1 MNTEKLEKLKKS
13 LDNKFIPDNVKDK
26 IRNEIK
32 NLESEIKSE
41 DITATELKKEVS
53 KVEEKVEVAVEK
65 AEKKAESTEPKK
77 GRGRP
82 RKTPANTPAE
92 PKATETAIKKT
103 AMSVAK
109 TIRKDGEKWN
119 DAMKRAN
126 GVMKKE
132 KVEVKKT
139 TKSELDRL
147 LARVI
152 KNKSLMSELK
162 GVKDLGRDAVRTA
175 KPVGKRM
182 SESGNVY
189 YEYRANKTD
198 RKTYGKYA
206 FAGGGNLEQ
215 PYNVIYTTTSGR
227 TMVAKNIMAIN
238 EDLAKQKLKKQMR
251 ASTTFDKILMA
262 HESFATGGITS
273 ERRYVNHSEDYE
285 VRYAKNKPKRKGYS
299 DKRSFDDGGNVDKP
313 KELKGYFVHVLK
325 SPYDSKMNIMPTNEK
340 IILVTDGKKGDSFS
354 VMSDEPYLQLVKRNL
369 FGKEYIHA
377 EPVNFKNTKF
387 KQKMFGGNFVWSSD
401 SRFRDDVSELPVP
414 LHDRIEHYELGGSVV
429 TDLAGHTGGS
439 FATGNEG
446 ILDGLS
452 NTAYTGLVGETG
464 AMSSGEMFMNG
475 GGLPD
480 GAEQSYINYYLGE
493 GASSSIYK
501 DGGVIMNQYE
511 GKNAEEVWNIW
522 NLDQREHF
530 LADHYDVLMGKD
542 LGSKRKNFKDL
553 ADITQIQL
561 ELHVSQGQYAKGGAT
576 ENYVSRKN
584 LNTITIKKGNQKLTY
599 KISDVL
605 NGAYKLESGAKL
617 EDIAF
622 YVPKRSIVKVQLKT
636 GSDFKPANGY
646 WIKDGAKPIHVTKF
660 DEGGSIEKSI
670 LKITPFTTKR
680 DSKGFR
686 FYSDNTGNKL
696 FAEKD
701 NKIYNVNDDLKVIGE
716 VPLQRV
722 RFVIEG
728 IISDEDVKNL
738 EPLHY
743 EAKTIKRVR
752 EQFGLKNKYNE
763 GGVMSRLLTRKKDQ
777 PKVETT
783 DEDIDLNEDSRIRVR
798 PSSFV
803 RKDKEGDWMMK
814 KNSSKEA
821 RSYAG
826 GGEIRVGD
834 KVKVKA
840 SGIGEDYA
848 IVTGIDSLND
858 VLKRNDDPNT
868 YLSIKDSKGY
878 NWEIYLKEV
887 VEFPSKT
894 KLFGGGKVT
903 FSEKAKAIAK
913 NFEGKR
919 VEPKYQ
925 KEYGKVYDKI
935 EAKEVGNK
943 IAGSQKA
950 SYDAKLEKGSEVK
963 KKAGNPKMKATLDLA
978 KKIRKDGEKWT
989 DAVKRASLQL
999 K

>member
-1 MNTEKLEKLKKS
+1 MTTLEKKIQKKVDEINNLIS
-13 LDNKFIPDNVKDK
+13 LASNSESDNAYDGNLMVTDTSSTWEEPAIYKPIVFRNGVLYIEYFEPYSNRTKKDK
-26 IRNEIK
+26 ILKR
-32 NLESEIKSE
+32 NLEFDGYGTLL
-41 DITATELKKEVS
+41 DIAKIYRRALKKE
-53 KVEEKVEVAVEK
+53 
-65 AEKKAESTEPKK
+65 
-77 GRGRP
+77 
-82 RKTPANTPAE
+82 N
-92 PKATETAIKKT
+92 IK
-103 AMSVAK
+103 
-109 TIRKDGEKWN
+109 
-119 DAMKRAN
+119 
-126 GVMKKE
+126 
-132 KVEVKKT
+132 
-139 TKSELDRL
+139 
-147 LARVI
+147 
-152 KNKSLMSELK
+152 
-162 GVKDLGRDAVRTA
+162 
-175 KPVGKRM
+175 
-182 SESGNVY
+182 Y
-189 YEYRANKTD
+189 
-198 RKTYGKYA
+198 
-206 FAGGGNLEQ
+206 AGGGEF
-215 PYNVIYTTTSGR
+215 
-227 TMVAKNIMAIN
+227 M
-238 EDLAKQKLKKQMR
+238 
-251 ASTTFDKILMA
+251 
-262 HESFATGGITS
+262 
-273 ERRYVNHSEDYE
+273 
-285 VRYAKNKPKRKGYS
+285 
-299 DKRSFDDGGNVDKP
+299 
-313 KELKGYFVHVLK
+313 
-325 SPYDSKMNIMPTNEK
+325 
-340 IILVTDGKKGDSFS
+340 TD
-354 VMSDEPYLQLVKRNL
+354 P
-369 FGKEYIHA
+369 
-377 EPVNFKNTKF
+377 NF
-387 KQKMFGGNFVWSSD
+387 GNFQNNV
-401 SRFRDDVSELPVP
+401 
-414 LHDRIEHYELGGSVV
+414 Y
-429 TDLAGHTGGS
+429 
-439 FATGNEG
+439 
-446 ILDGLS
+446 
-452 NTAYTGLVGETG
+452 
-464 AMSSGEMFMNG
+464 
-475 GGLPD
+475 
-480 GAEQSYINYYLGE
+480 
-493 GASSSIYK
+493 
-501 DGGVIMNQYE
+501 
-511 GKNAEEVWNIW
+511 
-522 NLDQREHF
+522 
-530 LADHYDVLMGKD
+530 AD
-542 LGSKRKNFKDL
+542 
-553 ADITQIQL
+553 
-561 ELHVSQGQYAKGGAT
+561 GGAT

-605 NGAYKLESGAKL
+605 NGAYKLESGANL

-622 YVPKRSIVKVQLKT
+622 YVPKRSIIKVQLKT
-636 GSDFKPANGY
+636 GQDFKPANGY
-646 WIKDGAKPIHVTKF
+646 WIKDGAKPIHITKF

-670 LKITPFTTKR
+670 LKITPITTKR

-783 DEDIDLNEDSRIRVR
+783 DEDIDLNEDSRIRVK

-803 RKDKEGDWMMK
+803 SKDKEGDWMMK

-925 KEYGKVYDKI
+925 KEYGKVYDKD